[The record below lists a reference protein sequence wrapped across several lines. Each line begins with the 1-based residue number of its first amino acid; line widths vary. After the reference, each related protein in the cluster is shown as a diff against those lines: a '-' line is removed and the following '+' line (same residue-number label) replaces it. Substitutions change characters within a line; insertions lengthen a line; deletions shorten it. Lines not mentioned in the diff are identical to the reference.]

1 MLRDRLPSYLL
12 VTCLLLCGCATPKPD
27 APSAYDSAVALQNQK
42 VQYADAWMAK
52 ADTAQT
58 AFLLCVKGY
67 AANHLQTTLTASEL
81 AGAAVSACHQD
92 LSNFRTDE
100 QALYTLINSNDAEAY
115 AQADRAVTQVTDGAK
130 GIVLQMVA
138 EQPPKAH

>member
-12 VTCLLLCGCATPKPD
+12 LTYLLLCGCAAPQPD

-42 VQYADAWMAK
+42 SQYA
-52 ADTAQT
+52 
-58 AFLLCVKGY
+58 
-67 AANHLQTTLTASEL
+67 H
-81 AGAAVSACHQD
+81 
-92 LSNFRTDE
+92 
-100 QALYTLINSNDAEAY
+100 TLIDSDTGSAY
-115 AQADRAVTQVTDGAK
+115 AQADRAVTQVTDGAR